1 MPNFTN
7 SQIARLRPSIHSVS
21 NSVNRKLQLSLPK
34 MDEESDMASSRAEK
48 RPLHLENISA
58 LISPKGLSKNVSKAS
73 LVTDSYHVGAN
84 ASMSA
89 PGSVH
94 TTNRK
99 KTTSPSQQSMV
110 MQAFGREL
118 KHLNKYFDAREMQLR
133 TDLEG
138 TQKLDARLEHNHNL
152 QELYHQMMLQVRSK
166 LP

>member
-21 NSVNRKLQLSLPK
+21 NSVNKKLQLSLPK

-73 LVTDSYHVGAN
+73 LVTESYHVGAN
-84 ASMSA
+84 MSMSA

-99 KTTSPSQQSMV
+99 KGTTSPSQ
-110 MQAFGREL
+110 
-118 KHLNKYFDAREMQLR
+118 
-133 TDLEG
+133 
-138 TQKLDARLEHNHNL
+138 
-152 QELYHQMMLQVRSK
+152 
-166 LP
+166 

>member
-1 MPNFTN
+1 
-7 SQIARLRPSIHSVS
+7 
-21 NSVNRKLQLSLPK
+21 
-34 MDEESDMASSRAEK
+34 
-48 RPLHLENISA
+48 
-58 LISPKGLSKNVSKAS
+58 
-73 LVTDSYHVGAN
+73 
-84 ASMSA
+84 
-89 PGSVH
+89 
-94 TTNRK
+94 
-99 KTTSPSQQSMV
+99 MV